1 MPTVITEH
9 PPTAAPLDP
18 PRKRWTREECELMVK
33 SGLDLERLELIDGD
47 LISKV
52 SKNRPHSNTDW
63 KLLAWLIQ
71 AFGMDYVQHEAVIDV
86 ARNDNATNEPVPDLC
101 VLRRPFTEFNK
112 SNPGPED
119 LLLVIEVSDSSL
131 AFDLRKKSQ
140 LYARAEIIEYWV
152 VDVNR
157 QRLIVHRD
165 PSVGAYQSI
174 TEYSGSEQVAPLAA
188 PQSSLI
194 VASLFA

>member
-1 MPTVITEH
+1 MITEH
-9 PPTAAPLDP
+9 PPIVAPFDP

-33 SGLDLERLELIDGD
+33 SGLDLERLELIGGD
-47 LISKV
+47 LIAKMG
-52 SKNRPHSNTDW
+52 KNRPHVNASAT
-63 KLLAWLIQ
+63 LAAWLYGI
-71 AFGMDYVQHEAVIDV
+71 FGFDFVLQEAPINI
-86 ARNDNATNEPVPDLC
+86 APFDNPTNEPEPDLC
-101 VLRRPFTEFNK
+101 VMCKPYREFRTE
-112 SNPGPED
+112 NPGPAD
-119 LLLVIEVSDSSL
+119 LHLLIEISDSTL
-131 AFDLRKKSQ
+131 DFDLRKKAQ
-140 LYARAEIIEYWV
+140 LYARAGVIEYWV

-194 VASLFA
+194 VASIFA